1 MLRVEVH
8 DASNTTWLQV
18 EGRFVGAFAEDT
30 KAMVVR
36 CKLPS
41 HLVVDLSEVTFVDA
55 EGEEVLLWLACIGA
69 QFVNPLT
76 GTRPYPA
83 FGQIDW
89 RGTRNNSNYE
99 ALSIAVKRSFSR
111 GLLLSINYAWSH
123 EIDDGSNGSGVR
135 GRFCAT
141 SSARRHL

>member
-8 DASNTTWLQV
+8 DASNTTWLRG

-55 EGEEVLLWLACIGA
+55 EGEEVLLWLACIGRSLSTPSREP
-69 QFVNPLT
+69 VLT
-76 GTRPYPA
+76 PP
-83 FGQIDW
+83 
-89 RGTRNNSNYE
+89 
-99 ALSIAVKRSFSR
+99 
-111 GLLLSINYAWSH
+111 
-123 EIDDGSNGSGVR
+123 
-135 GRFCAT
+135 
-141 SSARRHL
+141 SARLIGKAPGTTATMRHCPSL